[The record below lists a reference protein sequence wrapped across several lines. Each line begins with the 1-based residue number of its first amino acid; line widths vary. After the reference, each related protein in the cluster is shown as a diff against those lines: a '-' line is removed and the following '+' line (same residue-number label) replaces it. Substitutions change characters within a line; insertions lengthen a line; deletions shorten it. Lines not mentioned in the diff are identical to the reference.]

1 MDTRSDRSRPASSRR
16 GGVFSAVA
24 LGFLATLVA
33 APGSSTILLPNEPLT
48 TGARV
53 APNVLFILDDS
64 GSMAFTEMYNPHVT
78 SVSYVSEVRNRSYA
92 TNSIYYNPALTY
104 RPWVTASGDL
114 MTGGTSYGAVY
125 GDFNNASGNTINLA
139 SSSSCRSFNQNGDA
153 TSGEVWWGTEVC
165 GGTQTFYVPKDLA
178 NTSGSYLSDGRNY
191 WRYQIH
197 TDGRIVRSDYGPRV
211 GVNHPYNRGL
221 DSRGCSTDTGNGWR
235 NCTYATAG
243 PGRSEAE
250 ERENYAI
257 WFSYHRTRMK
267 AAKAGASEAFSE
279 LGDDVRVGFRTIWRR
294 NGSDTT
300 GNWPTQARPIPVK
313 YNDGVFSDVTIGE
326 VVYNNRTR
334 WYSRLQNAIGYNGT
348 PLHGALQAAGEYF
361 SDDSEYGAYGPEGPE
376 EQLSCR
382 QNFAILTTDGYW
394 NSSSNFTNVG
404 NVDNASGPVITSPSG
419 EVYQY
424 SPSAPYQDSHGGSS
438 GTLAD
443 VAMRYWNRDLRPDL
457 RNIVPTT
464 AANPAFWQH
473 MVTFGISIGLSG
485 STGIR
490 SVADVPPNYAS
501 WPDPI
506 GSGWN
511 DDSATGNGP
520 DRIDDLLHAAVN
532 SRGTFLSASDPE
544 EFREGLKDALA
555 TIVERT
561 GSFSNVAANSSTLNA
576 DTQLFQANYVSGV
589 WTGDVLSFARN
600 AAGTNFEVVPEWR
613 ASEGIPTSGRSVYT
627 RSGSFPTAAT
637 TDQLAALTRTGA
649 TEHPVTGVNN
659 AAYLAG
665 NRSLELRNGG
675 NLRNRNHLLGDIVN
689 SSPAY
694 VADTQTLYVGANDGM
709 LHAINAEDGAE
720 LFAFIPD
727 GINWTNFGNL
737 SRPDYGH
744 RYFVDG
750 PVVVSSRNQT
760 PGENILVGSLGR
772 GGKGIF
778 SLDVTL
784 PASFTDADF
793 KWQHYETPGNNM
805 GLVMGKPVIGR
816 LNNGNVGLIVPN
828 GINSDTGRAVLLVYD
843 LESGNLL
850 TEIDTLVGSPVAGH
864 ADSNGLMSSV
874 GLDSDANGT
883 LDVIYG
889 GDMLGNVWKF
899 DLSSSAVSDWGVAYS
914 GDPLF
919 TATGPSGERQPIMG
933 GIAVGI
939 HPTNYRTWVFFGTG
953 RFMTITDPAN
963 QDVQG
968 LYGIADHGGPVT
980 DKAAELTQRR
990 IIVATTADGR
1000 RIRGFQANDNLP
1012 AGSRGWYINL
1022 LEPPAPGTA
1031 IGERIVTAPQMS
1043 GSALV
1048 VSSIIPLSDACE
1060 SDGRGY
1066 INALDAFSGTST
1078 GSPFFDTDG
1087 DGDFSDEYVEAV
1099 DEDGNTILVP
1109 IGSVDPGLG
1118 MVTQP
1123 TLFGGSGGGNG
1134 SGEACASGSTGEAG
1148 CIDIDELRNTGRV
1161 SWREV
1166 LGR

>member
-1 MDTRSDRSRPASSRR
+1 MNIRTHRTLAAGSLRR
-16 GGVFSAVA
+16 GRWGAIA
-24 LGFLATLVA
+24 LGFLAAMVA
-33 APGSSTILLPNEPLT
+33 APGSATILLPNEPLT

-64 GSMAFTEMYNPHVT
+64 GSMAFTEMYNPLVT
-78 SVSYVSEVRNRSYA
+78 SVSSVSGIRNRSYA
-92 TNSIYYNPALTY
+92 TNTIYYNPAVTY
-104 RPWVTASGDL
+104 RPWVRADGSL
-114 MTGGTSYGAVY
+114 MVGGTSYNAVY
-125 GDFNNASGNTINLA
+125 GDFNNASGGTINLA
-139 SSSSCRSFNQNGDA
+139 SSSSCRSYNKNHDE
-153 TSGEVWWGTEVC
+153 TSGEISWGEEVC
-165 GGTQTFYVPKDLA
+165 GGTQTFYVPKDVT
-178 NTSGSYLSDGRNY
+178 NTTAAYLGDGRNY
-191 WRYQIH
+191 WRFQIH
-197 TDGRIVRSDYGPRV
+197 TDGVVVRSDWGPRV
-211 GVNHPYNRGL
+211 GSNSPYNRGL
-221 DSRGCSTDTGNGWR
+221 DNRNCSTGSGNNWR
-235 NCTYATAG
+235 NCTANTPTGRSPEAEAANYAT
-243 PGRSEAE
+243 
-250 ERENYAI
+250 

-267 AAKAGASEAFSE
+267 AAKAGASEAFNE

-294 NGSDTT
+294 NGSSTS
-300 GNWPTQARPIPVK
+300 GNWPTQATPIPVE
-313 YNDGVFSDVTIGE
+313 YNNGLFADVTIGG
-326 VVYNNRTR
+326 VNYNNRSR
-334 WYSRLQNAIGYNGT
+334 WYSRLQTAIGYNGT

-361 SDDSEYGAYGPEGPE
+361 SGDSASGAYGPEAPD

-394 NSSSNFTNVG
+394 NSNSNYSNVG
-404 NVDNASGPVITSPSG
+404 NVDNQAGSLITSPSG
-419 EVYQY
+419 ESYQY
-424 SPSAPYQDSHGGSS
+424 TPSAPYADSHGGSS

-443 VAMRYWNRDLRPDL
+443 VAMRYWNRDLRTDL
-457 RNIVPTT
+457 RNIVPTSASNT
-464 AANPAFWQH
+464 AFWQH
-473 MVTFGISIGLSG
+473 MVTFGISIGLTG
-485 STGIR
+485 STGMR
-490 SVADVPPNYAS
+490 SVADVPEGYTG

-506 GSGWN
+506 GSGWS

-544 EFREGLKDALA
+544 EFREGLKEALA

-576 DTQLFQANYVSGV
+576 DSQLFQANYISGV
-589 WTGDVLSFARN
+589 WTGDILSFPRN
-600 AAGTNFEVVPEWR
+600 AAGTDFELTPEWR
-613 ASEGIPTSGRSVYT
+613 ASNGIPSSGRRVFT
-627 RSGSFPTAAT
+627 RRGAFPANATAAE
-637 TDQLAALTRTGA
+637 LAALTRTGGPDY
-649 TEHPVTGVNN
+649 PVTGANN

-665 NRSLELRNGG
+665 NRDLELRNGG
-675 NLRNRNHLLGDIVN
+675 TLRNRNHLLGDIVN

-709 LHAINAEDGAE
+709 LHAVDASGGTE

-778 SLDVTL
+778 ALDVTD
-784 PASFTDADF
+784 PETFNNSDF
-793 KWQHYETPGNNM
+793 AWDDYETPGNNM
-805 GLVMGKPVIGR
+805 GLVMGKPIIGR
-816 LNNGNVGLIVPN
+816 LNNGDVGLIVPN
-828 GINSDTGRAVLLVYD
+828 GINSTNGRAVLLVYD
-843 LESGNLL
+843 LRSGTLL
-850 TEIDTLVGSPVAGH
+850 REIDTGVGSPVFNS
-864 ADSNGLMSSV
+864 ADSNGLMAPV
-874 GLDSDANGT
+874 GFDQDANGT
-883 LDVIYG
+883 LDVVYA

-899 DLSSSAVSDWGVAYS
+899 DLSASMAPGWDVAFS

-919 TATGPSGERQPIMG
+919 AATGPAGVRQPIMG
-933 GIAVGI
+933 GVTVGI
-939 HPTNYRTWVFFGTG
+939 HPTTYRPWVFFGTG
-953 RFMTITDPAN
+953 RFMTTGDPAN
-963 QDVQG
+963 QEVQG
-968 LYGIADHGGPVT
+968 LYGIVDMGAPIT
-980 DKAAELTQRR
+980 SKATELTQRR
-990 IIVATTADGR
+990 IIVATTADGQ
-1000 RIRGFQANDNLP
+1000 RIRGFQANQDLP
-1012 AGSRGWYINL
+1012 AGSKGWYIDL
-1022 LEPPAPGTA
+1022 LEPPAPGAA

-1066 INALDAFSGTST
+1066 LNALDAFT
-1078 GSPFFDTDG
+1078 GSSTSAPYFDTDG

-1099 DEDGNTILVP
+1099 DEDGNTIMVP
-1109 IGSVDPGLG
+1109 IGSVDLGLG

-1123 TLFGGSGGGNG
+1123 TLFGGSGGA

-1148 CIDIDELRNTGRV
+1148 CIDINDLRNTGRV